1 MAGCKCSRGGEPSL
15 LKGRIPGVSIRY
27 CRVKWNRTKTP
38 QPHDHRDAYL
48 TCLVSHFIRFWT
60 LRNVIVSESVI
71 HGPTVF
77 QFFFTDSISSKF
89 NIFLGYTKSVQVV
102 ACYELSIH
110 LNFVFFFIIV
120 KNWFLVTKL
129 TVFPS
134 PEPHKS
140 RNGCC
145 KEDY

>member
-1 MAGCKCSRGGEPSL
+1 MLSNGNPFHVAASDTRKVHRNTRCP
-15 LKGRIPGVSIRY
+15 
-27 CRVKWNRTKTP
+27 TP
-38 QPHDHRDAYL
+38 QQPGHRDAYQ

-60 LRNVIVSESVI
+60 HCAMGSSLSPCYMNQLFFSSFLLTASVRNSAFSY
-71 HGPTVF
+71 
-77 QFFFTDSISSKF
+77 S
-89 NIFLGYTKSVQVV
+89 KSVQVA

-120 KNWFLVTKL
+120 KNLFLVTKL

-134 PEPHKS
+134 PVPHKS

>member
-1 MAGCKCSRGGEPSL
+1 MLSNGNPFHVAASDTRKVHRNTRYPTPEQ
-15 LKGRIPGVSIRY
+15 PG
-27 CRVKWNRTKTP
+27 
-38 QPHDHRDAYL
+38 HRDAYQ

-71 HGPTVF
+71 NEPTVF

-89 NIFLGYTKSVQVV
+89 SIFLGYSKSVQVV
-102 ACYELSIH
+102 ARYELSIH

-120 KNWFLVTKL
+120 KNLFLVTKL

-140 RNGCC
+140 RNGCS

>member
-1 MAGCKCSRGGEPSL
+1 MLSNGNPFHVAASDTRKQHRNTRCS
-15 LKGRIPGVSIRY
+15 
-27 CRVKWNRTKTP
+27 TP

-134 PEPHKS
+134 PVPHKS